1 MVRESCAEGDLRA
14 ASKQWRT
21 LGHRRVV
28 TARARRVGNTRATAL
43 RSPARVAS
51 VLPRGAAPDTRRVK
65 ETRALLWE
73 TVGSAYLF
81 IASCCASGPPGENN
95 PARALTCF
103 FRGSVSPPPN
113 ASSNGFPKRFTKC
126 SPNLV
131 DS

>member
-1 MVRESCAEGDLRA
+1 MVRESCAGGDLCA

-28 TARARRVGNTRATAL
+28 TARARRVGNTRSVPP
-43 RSPARVAS
+43 RAS
-51 VLPRGAAPDTRRVK
+51 RRYSLAAPRRTHAAGK
-65 ETRALLWE
+65 KKRALLWE

-103 FRGSVSPPPN
+103 FRGSGSPPPN